1 MTTTLVSGATG
12 FVGQAVT
19 KALGYEGREVVRLTR
34 RPVAE
39 GDLVAGDDF
48 VDVARVWPH
57 GFRPDCVVHLA
68 ARVHVMRDTAAD
80 PLQAFRA
87 VNVDATLRVAEAAAR
102 AGTRRFVYISSIK
115 AAGELSLEHP
125 LRESDPPFPLDPY
138 GVTKREA
145 EVALLEFG
153 ERVGME
159 VAVVRPPLV
168 YGPGVGA
175 NFMSLMKAVDR
186 GLPLPLGLASAPR
199 SLVAVDNLASA
210 ILACM
215 SHPRATG
222 EIFHVSDGEDVS
234 VAELIRQMAAALD
247 TRARLVSVPTS
258 LLKMAGSLTGRSD
271 AVQRLIEPLQVDI
284 TKIRSLLG
292 WNPPLSVLSGLRL
305 TAAWY
310 RSTSHSST
318 SKIHS

>member
-19 KALGYEGREVVRLTR
+19 KALGREGRKVVRLTR
-34 RPVAE
+34 RPEAE

-48 VDVARVWPH
+48 VDIAKVWPD
-57 GFRPDCVVHLA
+57 GFRPNCVVHLA

-87 VNVDATLRVAEAAAR
+87 VNVDATLRVAEAAAQ
-102 AGTRRFVYISSIK
+102 AGARRFVYISSIK
-115 AAGELSLEHP
+115 AAGELSPEHS
-125 LRESDPPFPLDPY
+125 LRESDPPLPLDPY

-145 EVALLEFG
+145 EVALLKLG
-153 ERVGME
+153 QRVGME
-159 VAVVRPPLV
+159 VVVVRPPLV

-186 GLPLPLGLASAPR
+186 GLPLPLGRASAPR

-210 ILACM
+210 ILTCM
-215 SHPRATG
+215 SHPRAAG

-247 TRARLVSVPTS
+247 TRARLVPMPTS
-258 LLKMAGSLTGRSD
+258 LLKLAGSLTGRSD

-310 RSTSHSST
+310 RSASSRST